1 MRMSVLIVAILVVSV
16 LTACSSNQSTYKH
29 RLPERVKPVTE
40 LNLNFPGS
48 EQACFKPDLSEQSL
62 LYQGLDS
69 LEKGSYI
76 EALRFFKRHLRTQKN
91 SSAQLDARLAIN
103 YLIFIPASPVHDI
116 KEAKKTYYELR
127 RELTDDIALDR
138 RVLLMR
144 EAMEAFLLLEKH
156 ISSLEDKN
164 LQLQKNLRKRESAL
178 KRLRELAL
186 GS

>member
-1 MRMSVLIVAILVVSV
+1 MEKDIAELIKEREE
-16 LTACSSNQSTYKH
+16 TYQEIKKKL
-29 RLPERVKPVTE
+29 LP
-40 LNLNFPGS
+40 LI
-48 EQACFKPDLSEQSL
+48 
-62 LYQGLDS
+62 
-69 LEKGSYI
+69 I
-76 EALRFFKRHLRTQKN
+76 EF
-91 SSAQLDARLAIN
+91 
-103 YLIFIPASPVHDI
+103 I